1 MNEDNILIEDQS
13 GDSENNDNQGF
24 KAYLDKIVANWFLF
38 LIGIALCTFLA
49 VIYAKFSPV
58 GYKID
63 GKILVKDEKS
73 SSSGGKGLVSDMD
86 LGSLLGGSSSAE
98 NEIEILKSRALMT
111 KVVKALNL
119 NITHAQK
126 GRLQALE
133 APDDLIPYTVT
144 MLTQTDTIESR
155 SYIIDEISDKSVHI
169 VNTDEK
175 IDLVVPY
182 GRPIKLPQFTIK
194 LNFKSNYH
202 FDFGLPFVLNIQ
214 SVDSRVSALM
224 GHFDAELTSK
234 QSTVIS
240 VSFTYS
246 VPSKGEQILQTLM
259 DFYLR
264 DNLEDKKRIADSTLH
279 FIDAQLAG
287 VSVDL
292 KGIEAQIENFK
303 EDNQLADIQAQ
314 SEALVSNS
322 SEYFK
327 KLNEA
332 ELQLSVLQ
340 SISSYINNPNNKR
353 IIPSS
358 LSVQDPAFG
367 QYLVM
372 YNQLLMQRDRDLL
385 SLTEENPLIK
395 NLDGQIE
402 NARQNVVKSFN
413 TYRNNLLLAKQQ
425 ISKDNGLINN
435 EIRKVPKKERVFL
448 DFTRQQNLRQ
458 QLYIF
463 LLEKREETAISRT
476 STFSSSQIID
486 QAKSA
491 GNPFAPKKGSIYMMG
506 LIAGIL
512 LPIGFLAL
520 KDMLNV
526 RLQTKADIQ
535 AATKLPV
542 VGEISHNAD
551 NANLV
556 IDNKS
561 RSVIS
566 EQFRGLRTNLQFML
580 KNDQPNVIMVTSS
593 MSGEGK
599 SFISLNLANA
609 LAIGNKKVVL
619 IELDLR
625 KPKLTS
631 NIGMENK
638 SGFSNYVASGKLSI
652 QDIITPTKI
661 HENVSL
667 ISSGPIPPNP
677 AELLMDK
684 KLEEIINYLKES
696 FDYIIID
703 SAPVGLVSDA
713 LLIEKLVDITLY
725 ITRQNVTFKS
735 QLSIVNDLYKAKKLR
750 KVSLVVND
758 ISSSTGNYYGYGY
771 TYGYGYGYGYGG
783 YGTYGMEEKVP
794 LIQRIFKKFR

>member
-1 MNEDNILIEDQS
+1 M
-13 GDSENNDNQGF
+13 SENNILNEDQIGDSDVPDNHGF
-24 KAYLDKIVANWFLF
+24 KTYLDKIVANWFLF
-38 LIGIALCTFLA
+38 LIGIALCTFLS

-73 SSSGGKGLVSDMD
+73 SSSGSKGLVNDMD
-86 LGSLLGGSSSAE
+86 LGSLLGGSSSAG

-111 KVVKALNL
+111 KVVRALNL

-126 GRLQALE
+126 GRLQSLE

-144 MLTQTDTIESR
+144 MLTQTDTILSK
-155 SYIIDEISDKSVHI
+155 SYIIDEISNRSFHI
-169 VNTDEK
+169 VNKEENV
-175 IDLVVPY
+175 DLTVMY
-182 GRPIKLPQFTIK
+182 GQALKLPQFTLM
-194 LNFKSNYH
+194 LNMKSNYK
-202 FDFGLPFVLNIQ
+202 FDFGLTFVLNIQ
-214 SVDSRVSALM
+214 SVDSRVSALS

-234 QSTVIS
+234 QSSVIN
-240 VSFTYS
+240 VSFTYP

-264 DNLEDKKRIADSTLH
+264 DNLEDKKRIADSTIH
-279 FIDAQLAG
+279 FIDSQLAG

-292 KGIEAQIENFK
+292 KGIEKQIETFK
-303 EDNQLADIQAQ
+303 QENQLADIEAQ
-314 SEALVSNS
+314 SQELVANS
-322 SEYFK
+322 SEYLK
-327 KLNEA
+327 KLNDA
-332 ELQLSVLQ
+332 ELQLSILE
-340 SISSYINNPNNKR
+340 SISSYINNPKNKR

-358 LSVQDPAFG
+358 LNVQDPAFS

-385 SLTEENPLIK
+385 SLTEENPLIV
-395 NLDGQIE
+395 NLSSQIE
-402 NARQNVVKSFN
+402 NARQNLVKSFN

-425 ISKDNGLINN
+425 VSKDNISINN
-435 EIRKVPKKERVFL
+435 EIRKVPRQERVFL
-448 DFTRQQNLRQ
+448 DYTRQQNLRQ
-458 QLYIF
+458 QLYIY

-491 GNPFAPKKGSIYMMG
+491 SNPFAPKKGSIYIMG
-506 LIAGIL
+506 FIAGIL
-512 LPIGFLAL
+512 LPIGFLTL
-520 KDMLNV
+520 KELLNT
-526 RLQTKADIQ
+526 RIQTKTDINSI
-535 AATKLPV
+535 TKLSII
-542 VGEISHNAD
+542 GEISHNAD
-551 NANLV
+551 NSSLV

-566 EQFRGLRTNLQFML
+566 EQFRGLRTNLQFIL
-580 KNDQPNVIMVTSS
+580 KNDVPNVIMVTSS

-599 SFISLNLANA
+599 SFISLNLANS

-631 NIGMENK
+631 NMGLENR
-638 SGFSNYVASGKLSI
+638 SGFSNYVAMGKVKI
-652 QDIITPTKI
+652 EDIIMPTNI

-684 KLEEIINYLKES
+684 KLEEMINYLKLS
-696 FDYIIID
+696 YDYVIID

-713 LLIEKLVDITLY
+713 LLIEKLVDMTLY

-735 QLSIVNDLYKAKKLR
+735 QLSIVSDLYKSKKLR

-758 ISSSTGNYYGYGY
+758 ISSNSGNYYGYGY
-771 TYGYGYGYGYGG
+771 MYGYGYGYGYGG
-783 YGTYGMEEKVP
+783 YGNYGLEEKESFLDRV
-794 LIQRIFKKFR
+794 IKRFR